1 MTIALL
7 IILNLYSFIMS
18 DVFQKNKRGKME
30 EPWCKKS
37 NFSNKA
43 NLM

>member
-18 DVFQKNKRGKME
+18 DVFQKTRGGK
-30 EPWCKKS
+30 WKS
-37 NFSNKA
+37 RGVKE
-43 NLM
+43 